1 MRTYTLEYYKNGTKQ
16 SQDKF
21 VAENDE
27 AARAVAQNLWIG
39 SYSKLYDSGY
49 LYYYD
54 GRYGEMLVN
63 IFRFIES
70 K

>member
-1 MRTYTLEYYKNGTKQ
+1 MRTYTLDYYKNGTMQ
-16 SQDKF
+16 SQAKF
-21 VAENDE
+21 MAESDE
-27 AARAVAQNLWIG
+27 SARAVAQNLWIG

-54 GRYGEMLVN
+54 SRFGDMLVN